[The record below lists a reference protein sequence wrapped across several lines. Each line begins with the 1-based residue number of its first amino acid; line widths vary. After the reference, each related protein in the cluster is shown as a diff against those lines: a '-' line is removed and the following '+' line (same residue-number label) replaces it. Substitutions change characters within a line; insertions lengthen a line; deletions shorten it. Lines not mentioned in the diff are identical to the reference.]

1 MTRAV
6 DEQWLTVEDVVTLLK
21 VHEET
26 VRKWLREGTLRG
38 VLLSRKSGYRIRA
51 SDLDRFLAERETG
64 QTRKPAA

>member
-51 SDLDRFLAERETG
+51 SDLDHFLAERETG